1 MLRRSASSSR
11 GLQAQLAQDRV
22 VRQLREIAP
31 RIGAPCLADIV
42 AKVHSYRSAG
52 RGGSLR

>member
-31 RIGAPCLADIV
+31 RNGAPCLADSV
-42 AKVHSYRSAG
+42 AKVHNYRSAG